1 MKQSIIGGDLNLP
14 QVDWKDVPEG
24 ISVAQAYINR
34 LVWDN
39 GYMQV
44 VEKRTRG
51 DSLLDVYLVKPE
63 SELISCDTIHG
74 ISDHYGVLL
83 EMKWEENGFV
93 THEKRS
99 VPAYHKT
106 NVVGLQSFIWDK
118 LPIWANNGSWVEDIW
133 NNFKGLVFE
142 GIERFVP
149 HKILKQNPDPE
160 YYNKEVKRLKV
171 KLAYTSLVRPILEY
185 GAGCW
190 DPYRECQIT
199 ALDRV
204 QNKAAKFAH
213 YTGGSV
219 WESLAQRRMTARMCA
234 LYKGYNGDR
243 AWKDILSVTTQQP
256 LGREFKEA
264 KKAVISHCNR
274 EILKEDVLIKF
285 EPKDSGA
292 KDNIVNV
299 NIESQVRKLCEAP
312 QHM

>member
-171 KLAYTSLVRPILEY
+171 KVRRAY
-185 GAGCW
+185 
-190 DPYRECQIT
+190 
-199 ALDRV
+199 
-204 QNKAAKFAH
+204 
-213 YTGGSV
+213 
-219 WESLAQRRMTARMCA
+219 
-234 LYKGYNGDR
+234 
-243 AWKDILSVTTQQP
+243 
-256 LGREFKEA
+256 
-264 KKAVISHCNR
+264 NR
-274 EILKEDVLIKF
+274 
-285 EPKDSGA
+285 
-292 KDNIVNV
+292 
-299 NIESQVRKLCEAP
+299 RKLEERYQVELKSLSKKLVTAKRSAQEIFSSSVLQNESKSWTEFYRYVNRRKGNKENIPTIKDCNGGHITDPVGKANHLNYYSSVFSCERDIPEIHPTYSENPFTIKISISRKRLA
-312 QHM
+312 MTGR